1 MTITLL
7 GKPNCVACVA
17 TERELT
23 KRGLEYNK
31 LDVTE
36 DQTAFDRALSLGHMA
51 APVVIVEETGEN
63 WSGFRLERISA
74 LAE

>member
-17 TERELT
+17 TERELA
-23 KRGLEYNK
+23 KKGLDFNK
-31 LDVTE
+31 IDITTDL
-36 DQTAFDRALSLGHMA
+36 TAYDRAISLGHMA

-63 WSGFRLERISA
+63 WSGFRPERIASLVA
-74 LAE
+74 